1 MDDLIVMGENIPT
14 NGNNY
19 IPTGGEQKLL
29 QAMLNPENTGS
40 TIVALCTAAGTS
52 RDTYYSA
59 MKKPE
64 FVKLY
69 QDTAISMIK
78 HEVYPLIKAGI
89 REAKRGNYQ
98 YWKTLL
104 QMSGMI
110 ETDETAGNNVILI
123 KFGD

>member
-1 MDDLIVMGENIPT
+1 MDDLIIVGENVPT

-40 TIVALCTAAGTS
+40 SIIELCKAAGTS

-69 QDTAISMIK
+69 QETAISMIK

-98 YWKTLL
+98 YWKSLL
-104 QMSGMI
+104 QMTGMI
-110 ETDETAGNNVILI
+110 NQDETNGSNVILI
-123 KFGD
+123 KID